1 MKDLNMVNIACWSIG
16 EHAQRNILPA
26 ILETPELELRGIF
39 TRNINTQKKVIDSYG
54 CINYETEEAMLNDS
68 SVHAIYISSPNGCHF
83 QQIKRCLESG
93 KSVLVEKTA
102 ITNLSDA
109 EFIVQL
115 AKEKNLIVME
125 AFMYLFHAQFQTL
138 KSLIFERVY
147 GKVLRIHCDFGFPHL
162 PKENIRYQ
170 LFLEGG
176 ALFDAGAYTLSAA
189 RALLTGNINVLGS
202 AIFTEE
208 EYEVDTKGFA
218 MLQGE
223 SPAVAHCSWAFG
235 GSYINNISVWCEHA
249 HLIVERAFSKPPTFD
264 SNITVSING
273 NISKIYTTGKDNH
286 FIRMLSFFAGELKLG
301 RDSTALNELLQQAK
315 LIEDLK
321 LKSST
326 NNV

>member
-26 ILETPELELRGIF
+26 ILETPKLKLWGIF
-39 TRNINTQKKVIDSYG
+39 TRNTDTRNKVIERYG
-54 CINYETEEAMLNDS
+54 CTNYQTEEAMLNDT

-109 EFIVQL
+109 EFIVRL

-125 AFMYLFHAQFQTL
+125 AFMYSFHAQFQTL
-138 KSLIFERVY
+138 KTLIFDSIY
-147 GKVLRIHCDFGFPHL
+147 GKVIRLHCDFGFPHL

-170 LFLEGG
+170 ISLEGG

-189 RALLTGNINVLGS
+189 RKLLTGNINVLGS

-218 MLQGE
+218 MLQGD
-223 SPAVAHCSWAFG
+223 SPAIAQCSWAFG

-249 HLIVERAFSKPPTFD
+249 HIIVERAFSKPPTFD

-286 FIRMLSFFAGELKLG
+286 FIRMLSFFTGELKHG
-301 RDSTALNELLQQAK
+301 RNSTVFNELLQQAQ
-315 LIEDLK
+315 LIEDVK
-321 LKSST
+321 LKSRT